1 MKTLYDDYKNG
12 FRYELFPVC
21 PKCRGEIY
29 WRSYRSTMIIHEDDM
44 PIREEIVAHCQNS
57 SLAYRSIQQMSA
69 TFMCEWRGK
78 VDTNNEGDLVIR
90 NFDNTPVPYRI
101 YKTDLKGFGV
111 DYNVRFVV

>member
-1 MKTLYDDYKNG
+1 
-12 FRYELFPVC
+12 
-21 PKCRGEIY
+21 
-29 WRSYRSTMIIHEDDM
+29 
-44 PIREEIVAHCQNS
+44 
-57 SLAYRSIQQMSA
+57 MSA